1 LAGGDQFALTRTTA
15 LLGAFV
21 TKEVTVPWRA
31 TQEFTGA
38 CLLEAFGDG
47 FTCFLHEKVGKDGEN
62 TAFEAACKGLKAIK
76 SKWFHI
82 GTKIPAGNRLNNS
95 FLMVVRRLVK
105 KGKGGRATRPPKQQ
119 HGVNVGESPTLLLR
133 SMAQTSPTCPR

>member
-1 LAGGDQFALTRTTA
+1 LAGSDQFTTTCTAA
-15 LLGAFV
+15 LLNTLV

-47 FTCFLHEKVGKDGEN
+47 FTCFLHEKVGKDGKN
-62 TAFEAACKGLKAIK
+62 TAFAAACKGLKVRK

-82 GTKIPAGNRLNNS
+82 GAKIPVANRLNPP
-95 FLMVVRRLVK
+95 FFMVDL
-105 KGKGGRATRPPKQQ
+105 T
-119 HGVNVGESPTLLLR
+119 
-133 SMAQTSPTCPR
+133 

>member
-1 LAGGDQFALTRTTA
+1 MAGGDQFALTRTTA

-82 GTKIPAGNRLNNS
+82 GTKFPAGNRLNTP

-105 KGKGGRATRPPKQQ
+105 KG
-119 HGVNVGESPTLLLR
+119 
-133 SMAQTSPTCPR
+133 

>member
-47 FTCFLHEKVGKDGEN
+47 FTCLLHNENGGKEGEN
-62 TAFEAACKGLKAIK
+62 TALRFDCKGK
-76 SKWFHI
+76 SEK
-82 GTKIPAGNRLNNS
+82 TNNVLCQPRL
-95 FLMVVRRLVK
+95 LPL
-105 KGKGGRATRPPKQQ
+105 
-119 HGVNVGESPTLLLR
+119 
-133 SMAQTSPTCPR
+133 

>member
-1 LAGGDQFALTRTTA
+1 VSFKIKRDFFSLSERQTTDQVSALPVCDEFAATCTAA
-15 LLGAFV
+15 LLDTLV

-62 TAFEAACKGLKAIK
+62 TAFMRACKG
-76 SKWFHI
+76 
-82 GTKIPAGNRLNNS
+82 
-95 FLMVVRRLVK
+95 
-105 KGKGGRATRPPKQQ
+105 
-119 HGVNVGESPTLLLR
+119 
-133 SMAQTSPTCPR
+133 

>member
-1 LAGGDQFALTRTTA
+1 
-15 LLGAFV
+15 LLDTLV

-62 TAFEAACKGLKAIK
+62 TAFEAACKG
-76 SKWFHI
+76 
-82 GTKIPAGNRLNNS
+82 
-95 FLMVVRRLVK
+95 
-105 KGKGGRATRPPKQQ
+105 
-119 HGVNVGESPTLLLR
+119 
-133 SMAQTSPTCPR
+133 

>member
-1 LAGGDQFALTRTTA
+1 MSFSIKRDFFSLSERQSANEVSALAGSDQFALTCTTA

-47 FTCFLHEKVGKDGEN
+47 FTCFLHEKVGKEGEN
-62 TAFEAACKGLKAIK
+62 TAFEAACKGLKVRK
-76 SKWFHI
+76 SKWSHI
-82 GTKIPAGNRLNNS
+82 
-95 FLMVVRRLVK
+95 
-105 KGKGGRATRPPKQQ
+105 
-119 HGVNVGESPTLLLR
+119 
-133 SMAQTSPTCPR
+133 

>member
-1 LAGGDQFALTRTTA
+1 VSFCIKRDFFSLSKRQSANEVSALAGGDQFTTTCTATLLSAL
-15 LLGAFV
+15 V

-62 TAFEAACKGLKAIK
+62 TAFGGACKG
-76 SKWFHI
+76 
-82 GTKIPAGNRLNNS
+82 
-95 FLMVVRRLVK
+95 
-105 KGKGGRATRPPKQQ
+105 
-119 HGVNVGESPTLLLR
+119 
-133 SMAQTSPTCPR
+133 